1 MKVVCSSYFTKEID
15 GRMKLQESAAGGGQS
30 GVEGNRV
37 EWLLPQVAAAS
48 AEDPGGNGRYSAHGP
63 RRDEISGLRARGFTY
78 SEIGRHYGISRERVR
93 QIMTVRPAR
102 PKPDLRSKP
111 TLTPAEV
118 GRLLGVHTGTVRK
131 WANRG
136 LLRSFRVGTRR
147 DRRFLRDD
155 ILCFLNGEG
164 GSTDTTASLEGG
176 TGTAMRGGGTDSQS

>member
-1 MKVVCSSYFTKEID
+1 MK
-15 GRMKLQESAAGGGQS
+15 RRESANTGEPE
-30 GVEGNRV
+30 GVEGSRV
-37 EWLLPQVAAAS
+37 EWLLPHADAAS
-48 AEDPGGNGRYSAHGP
+48 AEAPGGNGRYSAHGP

-93 QIMTVRPAR
+93 QLVTVKALR

-136 LLRSFRVGTRR
+136 LLRSFRVGARR

-164 GSTDTTASLEGG
+164 GSTDTATLLEGG
-176 TGTAMRGGGTDSQS
+176 TGSGMRADGTGSQI